1 MNQHG
6 FGKFYL
12 VSVYFERSSFYDDK
26 IIVSINAVWWIW
38 QEKCFSCLWFNKKLN
53 LCRNP
58 SLNVV
63 SPLNNNLGL
72 SAVKISTFSGRALT
86 VKVSTKDNI
95 TISSILA
102 EAVYWAV
109 P

>member
-6 FGKFYL
+6 FGEFYL
-12 VSVYFERSSFYDDK
+12 VSVYFERSSFHDDK

-38 QEKCFSCLWFNKKLN
+38 QEQRCSCLRFNKKLY

-58 SLNVV
+58 FLNVV
-63 SPLNNNLGL
+63 SPLNNKLGL
-72 SAVKISTFSGRALT
+72 SAVKTSTFSGRALT

-95 TISSILA
+95 TVSSLWA
-102 EAVYWAV
+102 EAVYLAD